1 MNLKDENIRTTL
13 GNNLKKIRLGKKLT
27 QEQLAEKI
35 NISTQLLKDIEAG
48 RKLGS
53 LNTFINICIALNETP
68 NTLLYELFINN
79 IKDNDNLTSKI
90 DRLSE
95 RDKKIVENLINN
107 MLD

>member
-1 MNLKDENIRTTL
+1 MNLKDENIKTTL
-13 GNNLKKIRLGKKLT
+13 GNNLKKIRLNQKLT

-53 LNTFINICIALNETP
+53 LNTFVNICIALNEMP
-68 NTLLYELFINN
+68 NSLLYELFINR
-79 IKDNDNLTSKI
+79 IKDAENLTSKI
-90 DRLSE
+90 NILSE

-107 MLD
+107 MID

>member
-1 MNLKDENIRTTL
+1 MNLKGENIRIVL
-13 GNNLKKIRLGKKLT
+13 GNNLKKIRLSKKLT

-35 NISTQLLKDIEAG
+35 NISTQLLKDIESG

-53 LNTFINICIALNETP
+53 LNTFISICVALNETP
-68 NTLLYELFINN
+68 NTLLYELFTNN
-79 IKDNDNLTSKI
+79 ITNNNSLISKI

-95 RDKKIVENLINN
+95 RDKKIVENLVNN